1 MIRFTL
7 RCRPASHDFDGWFR
21 SGDDFERQQAGALV
35 SCPVCGAS
43 EVEKALMRPA
53 VATGGR
59 AAERGDE
66 AAPAAPAEVPVGQS
80 HFANAEAAKA
90 FAKLQEMTRELRRK
104 AEHVGPR
111 FAEEARRIHYGESE
125 ARQIYG
131 EASRQEV
138 EGLGE
143 EGIVALPLPPLPEDH
158 N

>member
-1 MIRFTL
+1 MIRYTL
-7 RCRPASHDFDGWFR
+7 RCRPAAHDFDGWFR
-21 SGDDFERQQAGALV
+21 SGDDFETQRSGGFV
-35 SCPVCGAS
+35 SCPVCGATD
-43 EVEKALMRPA
+43 VEKALMRPA
-53 VATGGR
+53 LVTGGT
-59 AAERGDE
+59 AAAPDVQ
-66 AAPAAPAEVPVGQS
+66 AAPAAPAEPPSGPP

-111 FAEEARRIHYGESE
+111 FAEEARRIHYGETE

-138 EGLGE
+138 ESLGE